1 MESFKANYPTLCR
14 DRNIIVIDN
23 TRFKNPGLDY
33 SLRGHL
39 GIHPETLRGIVESE
53 HFEVTNAPLRRLR
66 SDKPNLVI
74 KVCKSGRHRTVGNS
88 EAQRDPIQD
97 LLYDDDRSRPKV
109 EVFHL
114 QAETDWSTLCDS
126 DCPSCNLT
134 SKANRLNL
142 AKAYDRLKGIIPS
155 RTTEAASTSAPKTA
169 TTGEKKKARTQERS
183 DTEHSENLKKKVNS
197 LVNSHDDYTSMLV
210 IQSICDCLNVKG
222 GLFQLVSQH
231 VTPVNCLVYLIEQY
245 ERTFEAI
252 ERVYA
257 AAARDATLGT
267 VSAAVALECFDITDV
282 ALDDQDIADEYYQ
295 RQAYQTS
302 QEAAS
307 GSGLRRTDS
316 PVEAEVPERPASPV
330 PTQYDD
336 G

>member
-23 TRFKNPGLDY
+23 TRFRNPGLDY

-53 HFEVTNAPLRRLR
+53 HFEVTNAPWRRLR

-74 KVCKSGRHRTVGNS
+74 NVCKSGRHRTVGNA

-126 DCPSCNLT
+126 NCPSCNLT

-155 RTTEAASTSAPKTA
+155 RTTEAASISSSKAATLVAP
-169 TTGEKKKARTQERS
+169 KKARMHERS
-183 DTEHSENLKKKVNS
+183 DVDHSEDLRKRVKA
-197 LVNSHDDYTSMLV
+197 LVDGHDDYTSMLV
-210 IQSICDCLNVKG
+210 IQSICECLNVKG
-222 GLFQLVSQH
+222 GLFHLVSQQG
-231 VTPVNCLVYLIEQY
+231 TSVNCLVYLIEQY

-257 AAARDATLGT
+257 AAARDATLGP
-267 VSAAVALECFDITDV
+267 VSVAVALECFDITDV
-282 ALDDQDIADEYYQ
+282 ALEDHD
-295 RQAYQTS
+295 TK
-302 QEAAS
+302 
-307 GSGLRRTDS
+307 LRR
-316 PVEAEVPERPASPV
+316 RNASR
-330 PTQYDD
+330 
-336 G
+336 

>member
-1 MESFKANYPTLCR
+1 MGSEMCIR
-14 DRNIIVIDN
+14 DR
-23 TRFKNPGLDY
+23 DY

-39 GIHPETLRGIVESE
+39 GIHSETLRGIVESE
-53 HFEVTNAPLRRLR
+53 QFEVTNAPLRRLR
-66 SDKPNLVI
+66 RDKPNLVI
-74 KVCKSGRHRTVGNS
+74 NVCRPGRHRSVGNAG
-88 EAQRDPIQD
+88 AQRDPIQGI
-97 LLYDDDRSRPKV
+97 LYGYEMTNV
-109 EVFHL
+109 EVFHI
-114 QAETDWSTLCDS
+114 QAETDWNTLCDT
-126 DCPSCNLT
+126 DCLSCKLT
-134 SKANRLNL
+134 SKANLLNL
-142 AKAYDRLKGIIPS
+142 AEAHDRLNGIIPS
-155 RTTEAASTSAPKTA
+155 RTTEAASISSSKAATLVAP
-169 TTGEKKKARTQERS
+169 KKARMHERS
-183 DTEHSENLKKKVNS
+183 DVDHSEDLRKRVKA
-197 LVNSHDDYTSMLV
+197 LVDGHDDYTSMLV

-222 GLFQLVSQH
+222 GLFQLVGQH

-267 VSAAVALECFDITDV
+267 VSVAVALECFDITDV

-336 G
+336 VSE